1 MASSPLTLQFDPLT
15 IEHLGYK
22 MYSHLPN
29 ALAELIANAYDA
41 DATKVRVM
49 LRDDET
55 GRAVIVEDDG
65 HGMNLGD
72 LREKYLRIGRNRRVE
87 GEARSES
94 GRRAVAGKKGLGKLA
109 LFGIG
114 ETIVLTTKRRGTAE
128 YLHVALNWSEIKN
141 ATGTEYHPELTRSP
155 ADSFHHGTRVE
166 LSNLRR
172 RTPVNARD
180 LAQSLSRL
188 FGYVDDSFQI
198 EVVDAGGTAR
208 PISRDSRL
216 DVIDKDIEWSVP
228 EGLSAELRAALPND
242 KIRGRIV
249 AAAKPVG
256 AEHRGIAL
264 YAHGRLAN
272 EPEFYGVSESS
283 YAFSYLTGYLDV
295 DYIDDGI
302 ADVISTDRRSV
313 SWDGDITAELNQ
325 YLQRLLQWASRERR
339 AARRSANKERI
350 RTDHGVDVD
359 HWVDSIRSSERN
371 AVEQAASV
379 LTSPDSAISDGDRN
393 SLLGSLREIAP
404 DYADLHWRHLH
415 PVIQEV
421 SSSYYESGHFHA
433 ALAEALKR
441 YVNDVRRA
449 AGLEN
454 MEASAIISNAF
465 NVSGNDPA
473 KVDVTKLYADAGFDI
488 KTLRTLRTGQW
499 KLSEGAVAA
508 FRNPFAHEEEARLVE
523 TEAMTYQDCLDGLSI
538 LSHLY
543 RHFETALTPD
553 VVAGH
558 GGRGKRA

>member
-1 MASSPLTLQFDPLT
+1 MSSPLTLQFDPLT

-41 DATKVRVM
+41 DATDVQVV
-49 LRDDET
+49 LLDDEH
-55 GRAVIVEDDG
+55 GRSVTVRDNG

-87 GEARSES
+87 GEGRSES

-114 ETIVLTTKRRGTAE
+114 ETILLTTKRRGASE
-128 YLHVALNWSEIKN
+128 NLHVALSWNEIKN
-141 ATGTEYHPELTRSP
+141 ATGTEYHPDLTRSEAAP
-155 ADSFHHGTRVE
+155 DVHGTTVE

-180 LAQSLSRL
+180 LAHSLSRL
-188 FGYVDDSFQI
+188 FGYVDGDFRI
-198 EVVDAGGTAR
+198 EVIDAAGVSR
-208 PISRDSRL
+208 PINRDSRL
-216 DVIDKDIEWSVP
+216 DGVAMDVEWRIP
-228 EGLSAELRAALPND
+228 EDLPDDLKAALPNAR
-242 KIRGRIV
+242 IHGRVV
-249 AAAKPVG
+249 AAEKPVG
-256 AEHRGIAL
+256 VEYRGIAL

-295 DYIDDGI
+295 DYIDDGV

-313 SWDGDITAELNQ
+313 SWDSDLTAELNG
-325 YLQRLLQWASRERR
+325 YLQKLLQWASRERR
-339 AARRSANKERI
+339 NARRTATKERI

-359 HWVDSIRSSERN
+359 EWVGSIRSSERD
-371 AVEQAASV
+371 AVGQAASILV
-379 LTSPDSAISDGDRN
+379 SPDSALAEEDRT
-393 SLLGSLREIAP
+393 SLLTSLRTIAP

-415 PVIQEV
+415 PAIKDVAD
-421 SSSYYESGHFHA
+421 SYYESGHFHA
-433 ALAEALKR
+433 ALSEALKR
-441 YVNDVRRA
+441 FVNDVRRS

-454 MEASAIISNAF
+454 MEASNIMSNAF
-465 NVSGNDPA
+465 SVSGNDPA
-473 KVDVTKLYADAGFDI
+473 RLDITRPYADAGFDV
-488 KTLRTLRTGQW
+488 KTLRTMRMGQW

-508 FRNPFAHEEEARLVE
+508 FRNPFAHEEEARLVD

-543 RHFETALTPD
+543 RHFEHAIEQPLGANAD
-553 VVAGH
+553 H
-558 GGRGKRA
+558 RS